1 MLVVIGLVLLPVN
14 LLVGGILLLV
24 GLCLPCPAPAP
35 YSLPLRRAFQGFAFT
50 SGLAGLLTLQ
60 PLYHLAGWLSHYGLP
75 AWVFH
80 RLRGRS
86 HLRLGLLGGGL
97 LLALIGLGNYFL
109 GWSLRW
115 QGLPLPLFDGPYIV
129 DVYLMYPFGRARGI
143 SLHPNTLGAM
153 LAILLP
159 LAVAQLRL
167 QTTFLRRMVVAG
179 MGLIM
184 ALCLAV
190 TFSRAAWVGALVGLV
205 WLVWGWGARAR
216 WALLLGWFVAMVL
229 LFGSGQGEL
238 LLERAASLWDPAYTS
253 NASRLEIWQAAWQMV
268 CDWPWTGVG
277 ILQVESQY
285 GGYQIGRENVAHL
298 HNLYLQTL
306 VESGLL
312 ASGFLLLLLVYLLQ
326 RMRVREVRAALLA
339 YGVASLF
346 DYTLADLRV
355 SLYLA
360 ALLAIGE
367 GESSAES

>member
-1 MLVVIGLVLLPVN
+1 MWVVLGLVIVPVN
-14 LLVGGILLLV
+14 LLVGGVCLLV
-24 GLCLPCPAPAP
+24 GLCLPHCALLP
-35 YSLPLRRAFQGFAFT
+35 YPLPLRRAAQGFAFT
-50 SGLAGLLTLQ
+50 SGLAGLLTLK

-80 RLRGRS
+80 RLRGRA
-86 HLRLGLLGGGL
+86 HLRLALLGGGL
-97 LLALIGLGNYFL
+97 VLALIGLGNYFL

-115 QGLPLPLFDGPYIV
+115 QGLPLPFFDGPYVV
-129 DVYLMYPFGRARGI
+129 DVYLMYPFGRARGVN
-143 SLHPNTLGAM
+143 LHPNMLGAL
-153 LAILLP
+153 LALLLP
-159 LAVAQLRL
+159 LALAQVR
-167 QTTFLRRMVVAG
+167 QAQ
-179 MGLIM
+179 GLITRLGALCMSLTM

-190 TFSRAAWVGALVGLV
+190 TFSRAAWLGALVGLL

-216 WALLLGWFVAMVL
+216 WSLWGGVGMALAI
-229 LFGSGQGEL
+229 LFASGQGAVL
-238 LLERAASLWDPAYTS
+238 IERGASLFDPAYTS
-253 NASRLEIWQAAWQMV
+253 NASRLEIWQAAWQMI

-298 HNLYLQTL
+298 HNLYLQTV

-312 ASGFLLLLLVYLLQ
+312 ASGFLLLVLVYLLP
-326 RMRVREVRAALLA
+326 RMRLREVRAALLA
-339 YGVASLF
+339 YAVASLF

-367 GESSAES
+367 GEPSAGS